1 VKLLI
6 SQLQPRNKT
15 KRNLMLNI
23 WPKQVYL
30 SIDKRKLLPGEQEY
44 STTVETTTRVE
55 TTTKAK
61 TTKTKGLSQSH

>member
-30 SIDKRKLLPGEQEY
+30 NIDKRKLLPQEQEY
-44 STTVETTTRVE
+44 STTVETTT
-55 TTTKAK
+55 KAK
-61 TTKTKGLSQSH
+61 TTKTEGRSQSH